1 MAKVLCIDAGTL
13 RVAMAALAAL
23 VLAGCLSDPGPHIGG
38 SGQCRDEA
46 LGWAIGQVA
55 DEATMRRL
63 LRESGAGLIDPLG
76 PDSKVLADHRGDR
89 LRVRIDADNRIQS
102 ARCE

>member
-1 MAKVLCIDAGTL
+1 MAMLPRPTFRTSRPALLLLG
-13 RVAMAALAAL
+13 VAL
-23 VLAGCLSDPGPHIGG
+23 LAGCLSDPGPRIGG
-38 SGQCRDEA
+38 SGRCSDA
-46 LGWAIGQVA
+46 GLDWAVGQAA

-76 PDSKVLADHRGDR
+76 PDSRVRGDRRDDR
-89 LRVRIDADNRIQS
+89 LRVRIDAGNRIRS

>member
-1 MAKVLCIDAGTL
+1 MAMSTPPMPRSSRPALLLVGAVL
-13 RVAMAALAAL
+13 
-23 VLAGCLSDPGPHIGG
+23 LAGCVSEPGPMIGG
-38 SGQCRDEA
+38 SGRCSDA
-46 LGWAIGQVA
+46 NLAWATGQVA

-76 PDSKVLADHRGDR
+76 PDSRVRGDRREDR
-89 LRVRIDADNRIQS
+89 LRVRIDAGNRIQS